1 MELANLP
8 PKKQREVLKKL
19 GELLIDAS
27 VNDSDESVDAH
38 LQTLQ
43 EGYLD
48 VLGPEDFFGTEGWEH
63 WLELD

>member
-1 MELANLP
+1 MDLTELKA
-8 PKKQREVLKKL
+8 KKQREVLKKI
-19 GELLIDAS
+19 GERLIEAS
-27 VNDSDESVDAH
+27 TNDDDSSIEAH

-63 WLELD
+63 WLGLD